1 VPLILKGIST
11 AEDAEIGVARGV
23 DCIYVS
29 NHGGRQLDHSQGTI
43 SALPEI
49 VAAVGGRAEIIVDG
63 GILRGTDVLKAL
75 ALGAT
80 AVGIG
85 RLQGIAL
92 GAGGE
97 GAVVRMLEI
106 VANEIVGAMTLL
118 GVTKLAELN
127 SHYLTPAEPIARTW
141 LESAFPLMR
150 EGYGRRQAK
159 SANCRLRFPA
169 PWRPS
174 AARRAI
180 RDLAPGDQISSI
192 LSTRLG

>member
-1 VPLILKGIST
+1 MPLILKGIST

-106 VANEIVGAMTLL
+106 VEDEIVRADGAPGRDKTC
-118 GVTKLAELN
+118 
-127 SHYLTPAEPIARTW
+127 RTQ
-141 LESAFPLMR
+141 SAFFDA
-150 EGYGRRQAK
+150 GRAD
-159 SANCRLRFPA
+159 
-169 PWRPS
+169 RPH
-174 AARRAI
+174 
-180 RDLAPGDQISSI
+180 LA
-192 LSTRLG
+192 